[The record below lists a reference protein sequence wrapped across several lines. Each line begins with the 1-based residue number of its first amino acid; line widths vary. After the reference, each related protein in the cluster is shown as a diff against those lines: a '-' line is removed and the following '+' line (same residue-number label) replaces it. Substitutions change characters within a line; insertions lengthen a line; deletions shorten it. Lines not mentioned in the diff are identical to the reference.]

1 MVVVNDL
8 GSVIFLF
15 LGHVSCRETNR
26 YSFMFGFN
34 QQTSHYIITGQAW
47 VIQRGL
53 STTCT

>member
-8 GSVIFLF
+8 GSVIFLL